1 MRGLYAIVDT
11 SALDRRGLD
20 VVAFAEA
27 VLEAR
32 PAALQLRDKGSGAR
46 RTAALLRDLAPLA
59 ARAGVPL
66 FANDRPD
73 LALLTGCPG
82 VHVGQD
88 DVPVPLVRAQASRLG
103 GALVVGL
110 STHGEAQIEAGV
122 AEAPDY
128 LAIGPIFATSSKDD
142 AEPALGLEGLAKL
155 AARARGL
162 GYTRPLLAIG
172 GITLETAG
180 AVGALVELVAVI
192 GALLPTATGPGAFV
206 EAKERALALK
216 EAIARGAGGAG
227 A

>member
-27 VLEAR
+27 VLDAR
-32 PAALQLRDKGSGAR
+32 PAAMQLRDKASGAR
-46 RTAALLRDLAPLA
+46 RTAELLRGIAPLA

-66 FANDRPD
+66 YANDRPD
-73 LALLTGCPG
+73 LALLTGCTG

-88 DVPVPLVRAQASRLG
+88 DVPIALVRALATRF
-103 GALVVGL
+103 GATLPVGL
-110 STHGEAQIEAGV
+110 STHGEAQLEAGV
-122 AEAPDY
+122 AQAPDY
-128 LAIGPIFATSSKDD
+128 LAIGPIFATANKDD
-142 AEPALGLEGLAKL
+142 ADPVLGLEGLGRL

-162 GYTRPLLAIG
+162 GYAGPLLAIG

-192 GALLPTATGPGAFV
+192 GALLPTATGSAALV
-206 EAKERALALK
+206 EAKARARAMQ
-216 EAIARGAGGAG
+216 EAILQSRGAGA
-227 A
+227 